1 VPQGRRVVAVQ
12 LADHLH
18 HLVPAELL
26 QLLHAAILP
35 TEYLKFAFEYPAI
48 ALCERLGIRVRR
60 AFRRPSQKQLA
71 QLSVQCI
78 AVFQLRKSERDG
90 EIGDY
95 LRHACFT
102 VCGLLDTAVRGT
114 ATGCMISHIMAPS
127 PRHRWCGACLLG
139 ALLGGS
145 PAGAAPVAAPVDT
158 VLPEAVEPGSA
169 APLGSDA
176 LLFASPTTRDHIGRV
191 VVPVM
196 VNGRGPFRFIVDTG
210 ANHST
215 ISPRLAREL
224 GLKPSEE
231 ASIILDGITGTAQVS
246 FVTIDRL
253 QAGDLTIGST
263 DLPVVWA
270 PVMAGADGI
279 LGAAGL
285 TEKSLL
291 IDFQRN
297 QVAIS
302 HGVKAEVRANSTRIH
317 GLRSVPGLITLATRV
332 GGVPVL
338 AVIDTGAE
346 RTLGNLAL
354 RDALRARRLHGV
366 MATMTSVYGATK
378 EVEVGEILVA
388 PPIVI
393 DALRINDVAI
403 VFGEFHIFNV
413 WKIQDQP
420 AMIIGMDVL
429 GTVASLSIDFKN
441 QDVYIVGAQGRPD
454 MLSVMRGMIGDS
466 AVRK

>member
-1 VPQGRRVVAVQ
+1 
-12 LADHLH
+12 
-18 HLVPAELL
+18 
-26 QLLHAAILP
+26 
-35 TEYLKFAFEYPAI
+35 
-48 ALCERLGIRVRR
+48 
-60 AFRRPSQKQLA
+60 
-71 QLSVQCI
+71 
-78 AVFQLRKSERDG
+78 
-90 EIGDY
+90 
-95 LRHACFT
+95 
-102 VCGLLDTAVRGT
+102 
-114 ATGCMISHIMAPS
+114 
-127 PRHRWCGACLLG
+127 
-139 ALLGGS
+139 
-145 PAGAAPVAAPVDT
+145 
-158 VLPEAVEPGSA
+158 VLPEAVEPGST
-169 APLGSDA
+169 APLGGDA

-196 VNGRGPFRFIVDTG
+196 VNGQGPFRFIVDTG

-224 GLKPSEE
+224 GLKPAEK

-253 QAGDLTIGST
+253 QTGDLTIGRT

-285 TEKSLL
+285 TETSLL

-297 QVAIS
+297 RVAIS
-302 HGVKAEVRANSTRIH
+302 RGVEAAVRANSTRIH
-317 GLRSVPGLITLATRV
+317 GLRLIPGLITLATRV
-332 GGVPVL
+332 GGVPVR

-346 RTLGNLAL
+346 RTLGNLPL

-366 MATMTSVYGATK
+366 MAQMTSVYGATK
-378 EVEVGEILVA
+378 EVEVGEILIA

-393 DALRINDVAI
+393 DSLRINDVAI
-403 VFGEFHIFNV
+403 VFGEFHIFKV
-413 WKIQDQP
+413 WGMQDQP

-441 QDVYIVGAQGRPD
+441 QDVYVTSVRARSD
-454 MLSVMRGMIGDS
+454 MLSVMRGMT
-466 AVRK
+466 AEAAQRK

>member
-1 VPQGRRVVAVQ
+1 
-12 LADHLH
+12 
-18 HLVPAELL
+18 
-26 QLLHAAILP
+26 
-35 TEYLKFAFEYPAI
+35 
-48 ALCERLGIRVRR
+48 
-60 AFRRPSQKQLA
+60 
-71 QLSVQCI
+71 
-78 AVFQLRKSERDG
+78 
-90 EIGDY
+90 
-95 LRHACFT
+95 
-102 VCGLLDTAVRGT
+102 
-114 ATGCMISHIMAPS
+114 MAPS
-127 PRHRWCGACLLG
+127 LRHLWCGVYLLG
-139 ALLGGS
+139 ALFGGS
-145 PAGAAPVAAPVDT
+145 PAGAAPAAAPLDT
-158 VLPEAVEPGSA
+158 VLPGSAEPGLD
-169 APLGSDA
+169 APLASDA

-196 VNGRGPFRFIVDTG
+196 VNGQGPFRFIVDTG

-215 ISPRLAREL
+215 ISPRLARQL
-224 GLKPSEE
+224 GLKAAEE
-231 ASIILDGITGTAQVS
+231 ASIVLDGITGTAQVS

-302 HGVKAEVRANSTRIH
+302 RGVKPEVRANSTRIH
-317 GLRSVPGLITLATRV
+317 GLHSVPGLITVASRV

-354 RDALRARRLHGV
+354 RDALRARRMHGV
-366 MATMTSVYGATK
+366 LAQMTSVYGATK
-378 EVEVGEILVA
+378 EVEVGEILRA

-413 WKIQDQP
+413 WRMQDRP

-441 QDVYIVGAQGRPD
+441 QDVYVSSLPGRSD
-454 MLSVMRGMIGDS
+454 MLSVMRGMTGDS